1 MRKFIVCGLVV
12 AAGVAAVPSVAKA
25 SDDTVRAVVV
35 QQATRQASEDRRFSK
50 AMQHLKTK
58 AGLKKASAAAGRQ
71 AASVK
76 QWHDALNAEQ
86 ADSAKVKLGRKQMLS
101 ALDLYTKGLRKL
113 QHAIRQAL
121 HAGGS
126 SGYSR
131 ARAAAQNLTTASK
144 KVRHAALLMRE
155 S

>member
-1 MRKFIVCGLVV
+1 MRRMIVCGLIV
-12 AAGVAAVPSVAKA
+12 AAGVAAVPTAAKA
-25 SDDTVRAVVV
+25 SDDSVRAVVA
-35 QQATRQASEDRRFSK
+35 QQAKRQSSEDRRFIK
-50 AMQHLKTK
+50 AMGHLKTK

-86 ADSAKVKLGRKQMLS
+86 ADTAKVKLGRTQMLS
-101 ALDLYTKGLRKL
+101 ALNLYTKGLRKL
-113 QHAIRQAL
+113 QHAIRQSL

-131 ARAAAQNLTTASK
+131 ARAAYQNLSTATK
-144 KVRHAALLMRE
+144 KVRHAALLMRG
-155 S
+155 

>member
-1 MRKFIVCGLVV
+1 MRRMIVCGLIA
-12 AAGVAAVPSVAKA
+12 AAGMAATPTAARA
-25 SDDTVRAVVV
+25 SDASVRAVVA
-35 QQATRQASEDRRFSK
+35 QQAKRQVGEDRRFIR
-50 AMQHLKTK
+50 AMGHLKTR

-76 QWHDALNAEQ
+76 QWHDALRAEQ
-86 ADSAKVKLGRKQMLS
+86 ADSTKVLKGRLQMLN
-101 ALDLYTKGLRKL
+101 ALNLYTTGIRKL

-131 ARAAAQNLTTASK
+131 ARAAFQNLNTASRK
-144 KVRHAALLMRE
+144 IRSAVRT
-155 S
+155 

>member
-1 MRKFIVCGLVV
+1 MLVCGLIV
-12 AAGVAAVPSVAKA
+12 AAGMAAVPTAARA
-25 SDDTVRAVVV
+25 SDDSVRAVVKE
-35 QQATRQASEDRRFSK
+35 QAKRQASEDKRFIK
-50 AMQHLKTK
+50 AMGHLSTR

-76 QWHDALNAEQ
+76 TWHDRLRAEQ
-86 ADSAKVKLGRKQMLS
+86 ADSANVRKGRLQMLN
-101 ALDLYTKGLRKL
+101 ALNLYTTGLRKL

-131 ARAAAQNLTTASK
+131 AKAAFQNLTTATK
-144 KVRHAALLMRE
+144 KVYKAAALMAG
-155 S
+155 